1 MNNILLTIKDLTY
14 HVERPVIF
22 DVVKQL
28 MEITEISSKTPVR
41 IAGEDD
47 KVMQRGSAIDSF
59 DENLNK
65 WSFDENV
72 SIEVSEDFTVDRFL
86 STPVTQPEQLMIFR
100 DPDLGIFIKP
110 VYGSSDVTITV
121 RYRAPDKNKATAW
134 RNTIKTR
141 TSMGRD
147 VNLHTLSYSY
157 HLPDETIYIL
167 KELHRL
173 RERQG
178 GYGDVFDEYFTKRL
192 TNRANTVSA
201 QDGSNP
207 HWVITETQTRVQGL
221 FDFQGIPDKPEKQ
234 DDSSAWLTTFTY
246 KFTYEKPIH
255 VNMVYPSMI
264 HNQLLSR
271 KFRCDYDPYKL
282 ENIKK
287 SFTLSGFKFNNFE
300 DTTEILKSIGNKGV
314 SIPGFDNAF
323 IPNSIASATTRVFTA
338 LCNITNDNKKLLF
351 NLEELG
357 DISLHSDVL
366 DFIRVEKDYIT
377 KTYGSILVMHLYEDS
392 KLKKSA
398 SLVIDEDLNVSSVEE
413 LDIRKT
419 YRVRL
424 SLVANLH
431 LLTNTT
437 MRRIKSYNIANPS
450 FATKLVR
457 SLNSILKDIG
467 NDADIRSNCLLPDDL
482 VRLGVLQGP
491 YSHSINPVNHPLYDP
506 NDIKEK
512 LVENFFV
519 TVSSKS
525 EK

>member
-1 MNNILLTIKDLTY
+1 MNNILLAIKDLTY

-72 SIEVSEDFTVDRFL
+72 SIEVSEDFTVDRML
-86 STPVTQPEQLMIFR
+86 STPITQSEQLMIFR
-100 DPDLGIFIKP
+100 DTDLGISIKP
-110 VYGSSDVTITV
+110 VYGSSDITV
-121 RYRAPDKNKATAW
+121 TFRYRAPDKNKAMAW

-147 VNLHTLSYSY
+147 VNLHTLNYSY
-157 HLPDETIYIL
+157 HLPDESIYIL

-178 GYGDVFDEYFTKRL
+178 GYGDGFEKYFSERL
-192 TNRANTVSA
+192 TNRANTVSS
-201 QDGSNP
+201 QDGTNS
-207 HWVITETQTRVQGL
+207 HWVITEVQTRVQGL
-221 FDFQGIPDKPEKQ
+221 FDFQGIPEKPERE
-234 DDSSAWLTTFTY
+234 DDSSAWTCTFTY

-264 HNQLLSR
+264 HNQLLSKKYR
-271 KFRCDYDPYKL
+271 SDNDPYKI
-282 ENIKK
+282 ENILK
-287 SFTLSGFKFNNFE
+287 SFTLSGKNFHNFE
-300 DTTEILKSIGNKGV
+300 DSIELLKAIGNKGV
-314 SIPGFDNAF
+314 SIPSFDNSF
-323 IPNSIASATTRVFTA
+323 LPNSIASATSRVFTA

-357 DISLHSDVL
+357 QISLHSDVL
-366 DFIRVEKDYIT
+366 DFIKVEKEYII
-377 KTYGSILVMHLYEDS
+377 KSYGSILNMHLYEDS

-398 SLVIDEDLNVSSVEE
+398 SLIIDNDLNVLSVED

-431 LLTNTT
+431 LLSNQT
-437 MRRIKSYNIANPS
+437 MRRIKTYNIQHPT
-450 FATKLVR
+450 FASKLVR

-467 NDADIRSNCLLPDDL
+467 NDPDIRSNCLLPDDL

-491 YSHSINPVNHPLYDP
+491 YSHSMNPVSHPLYDP
-506 NDIKEK
+506 NDTREK
-512 LVENFFV
+512 LVENFFIV
-519 TVSSKS
+519 VMNTR
-525 EK
+525 E